1 MLTTT
6 HGLHFLIAKEIARTA
21 SASIDPN
28 SANYIA
34 DGEIVI
40 TDGAGTV
47 LDTTTVATKDEV
59 RIAQRSGNN
68 IIWSPAIRA
77 KEISQYKGAAF
88 SAAVEQITYV
98 GFNGT
103 AGAIDTISE
112 NDYLVRVIRQDT
124 QATYLNKEQLKFGS
138 MRSDASATQEE
149 IATGVTSSLIANFAQ
164 EPEREIKFERVINNA
179 GAAVAQTATPTYKST
194 LVVMSAANAFVA
206 GDHVRFGTAVTDP
219 TYKVA
224 SKSGNDLV
232 LDIPFQGTSGT
243 GLTVEIIVAATAA
256 TADFGVKMS
265 GLPRKFERGVFKYS
279 KVRFEVT
286 LAEFGTT
293 GITFDTAAV
302 DGTGTTEEVQEREW
316 FASEGIH
323 GKIERI
329 GTPPPVS
336 KQDADSAKSYSLLYI
351 KNNDASVSSIQGSP
365 KSQIEVQLAL
375 DKGIAGAGF
384 GGQVATG
391 TTAIINVLDA
401 WAAAKGF
408 GSAQAGNI

>member
-232 LDIPFQGTSGT
+232 LDIPFQGASGT

-256 TADFGVKMS
+256 TADFGIKMS

-329 GTPPPVS
+329 GTPPPVF
-336 KQDADSAKSYSLLYI
+336 KQDADPAKSYSLLYI

-391 TTAIINVLDA
+391 TTAIVNVLDA